1 MDEELK
7 QQIEAKDKEIETL
20 NNKVAELEQ
29 QLKEKEAENESL
41 KQTNERFNETLIAAK
56 AEADSKLQQ
65 REQELKN
72 EITER
77 DNVIKQLFEGGESK
91 PQESSVDRVLKMVNA
106 NRNYNY

>member
-7 QQIEAKDKEIETL
+7 QDLETKKQEIEALNATITELNETIANKDAEIA
-20 NNKVAELEQ
+20 K
-29 QLKEKEAENESL
+29 LKES
-41 KQTNERFNETLIAAK
+41 NERFNDTIAMVK
-56 AEADSKLQQ
+56 AEADAKLEK

-77 DNVIKQLFEGGESK
+77 DNVIKQLFENGESK
-91 PQESSVDRVLKMVNA
+91 PQESSVDRVLNKVNA

>member
-7 QQIEAKDKEIETL
+7 QELETKKQEIEALNATIANKDAEIA
-20 NNKVAELEQ
+20 K
-29 QLKEKEAENESL
+29 LKES
-41 KQTNERFNETLIAAK
+41 NERFNDTIAMVK
-56 AEADSKLQQ
+56 AEADAKLEK

-77 DNVIKQLFEGGESK
+77 DNVIKQLFENGESK
-91 PQESSVDRVLKMVNA
+91 PQESSVDRVLNKVNA

>member
-7 QQIEAKDKEIETL
+7 QELETKKQEIEALNATIKELNETIANKDAEIA
-20 NNKVAELEQ
+20 K
-29 QLKEKEAENESL
+29 LKES
-41 KQTNERFNETLIAAK
+41 NERFNDTIAMVK
-56 AEADSKLQQ
+56 AEADAKLEK

-77 DNVIKQLFEGGESK
+77 DNVIKQLFENGESK
-91 PQESSVDRVLKMVNA
+91 PQESSVDRVLNKVNA